1 MKIFCVTRRCDGRLE
16 VYPGADS
23 ALLRPGEPVFIPEP
37 FEGWRSRLVPVVRID
52 RLGMNIRRASAP
64 SFYSEIAMFHLLV
77 PADGFADIVAD
88 GLSPYIL
95 DRAFSP
101 GPWHPIGTVAPDG
114 AFVVGATTVPIG
126 SDKALATAETRFCL
140 SDLDI
145 DGVVTLLSKH
155 VTFKTGDL
163 LVFTDFS
170 ADLGAPA
177 VDTSV
182 SATLNG
188 YPALSIRIK

>member
-1 MKIFCVTRRCDGRLE
+1 MKIFCLTRRSDGRLG

-23 ALLRPGEPVFIPEP
+23 AVLRSGEPVFVPEP
-37 FEGWRSRLVPVVRID
+37 FEGWRSQLVPVVRID
-52 RLGMNIRRASAP
+52 RLGMNIRRACAP
-64 SFYSEIAMFHLLV
+64 AFYSEIALFHLLV
-77 PADGFADIVAD
+77 PAEGFADTVAD
-88 GLSPYIL
+88 GISPYIL

-101 GPWHPIGTVAPDG
+101 GTWHSIGTVAPEG
-114 AFVVGATTVPIG
+114 LFAVAASAVPIG
-126 SDKALATAETRFCL
+126 SDKALATAETRFSL

-170 ADLGAPA
+170 AELGAPA
-177 VDTSV
+177 VDTAV
-182 SATLNG
+182 SATLNSL
-188 YPALSIRIK
+188 PALSIRIK

>member
-1 MKIFCVTRRCDGRLE
+1 MKIFCLTRRSDGRLE

-23 ALLRPGEPVFIPEP
+23 AVLRPGEPVFIPEP
-37 FEGWRSRLVPVVRID
+37 FEGWRSQLVPVVRID
-52 RLGMNIRRASAP
+52 RLGMNIRPASAP
-64 SFYSEIAMFHLLV
+64 SFYSEIAIFHLLV
-77 PADGFADIVAD
+77 PAEGFADTVAD

-101 GPWHPIGTVAPDG
+101 GTWHPIGTVAPEG
-114 AFVVGATTVPIG
+114 AFVVSATSVPIG
-126 SDKALATAETRFCL
+126 SDKALATVETRFSL
-140 SDLDI
+140 SDLDL

-155 VTFKTGDL
+155 LTFKTGDL
-163 LVFTDFS
+163 LVFTDFP

-177 VDTSV
+177 VDSSI

-188 YPALSIRIK
+188 HPALSIRIK